1 MSVIQVSQED
11 TSDPTT
17 GVVHSRE
24 MILGRNAA
32 RIGDIYASIPDPEKA
47 AEAYKE
53 ARDYYAT
60 ALEKAQEAGSIEL
73 IKKELAAIPAQ

>member
-1 MSVIQVSQED
+1 
-11 TSDPTT
+11 
-17 GVVHSRE
+17 